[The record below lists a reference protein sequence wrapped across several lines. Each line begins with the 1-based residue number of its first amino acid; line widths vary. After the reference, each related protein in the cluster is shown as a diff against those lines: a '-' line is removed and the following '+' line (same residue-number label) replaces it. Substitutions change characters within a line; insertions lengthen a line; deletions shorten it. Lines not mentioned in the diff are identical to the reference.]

1 MEGRRIHI
9 TGIVQ
14 GVGFR
19 PFVCLLAERLELNGW
34 VRNTS
39 SGVDIEIEG
48 MDAGLETFVEELG
61 RGGPPRAAIERMKV
75 ERAGPWGHTGFQIIP
90 SRREEGAFQPVSP
103 DISVCD
109 DCLSEMR
116 DPGDR
121 RYRYPFINC
130 TNCGPRFTIIKDIP
144 YDRPNTTMASF
155 EMCPECAA
163 EYSDP
168 TDRRFHAQPV
178 ACPACGPHVWL
189 EEKGAETVEG
199 EEAVSAARKMLT
211 EGRIL
216 AVKGL
221 GGFHL
226 ACDAS
231 NPEAVSTLRSRKQRE
246 EKPFALMSYDLE
258 TIERH
263 VKVGEADRMLLVSPE
278 RPIVLLERSE
288 DSGVAAEV
296 APGLNRL
303 GFMLPYTPFHYLLME
318 PEPGFPDVL
327 VMTSGNLSEE
337 PIAYEDEDARRRMTE
352 FADALL
358 FHNRPIHMRCDDPV
372 VGQFRGGAY
381 FFRRSRGYSPFPI
394 LLPFESPP
402 LLAVG
407 GEFKNSFCMVRENR
421 AFVSHFIGEM
431 DCLEAYRSFEEGVEH
446 YQRLFRIR
454 PRVIAYDLHPD
465 YQSTRYAL
473 KRADSE
479 DLGVVGVQHHH
490 AHIASCMADNEL
502 SGDSPVIGVSFDGTG
517 YGTDGAIWGGELLIA
532 DYDGFTRAAHLA
544 YCPLPGG
551 DAAIRSPYRTAL
563 SWLRKAGVEWSD
575 DLPPVKVAGSDELA
589 LLDRQLA
596 KELNAPP
603 TSSMGRL
610 FDAAASLAGLRH
622 RIAYEAQAACEL
634 EAAAS
639 PGEEGAYPFEFSD
652 DSIDPSPLIVALVS
666 DLRSGESIPEISARF
681 HNGVAAMVARMCISL
696 RSSHD
701 IEQVALSGGVW
712 QNLLLLN
719 RTVSLLENAGFTV
732 YVHRRVPAND
742 GGLALGQAV
751 VAARRLRQGQV
762 RATGTE
768 LDSTHPETLDG
779 Y

>member
-19 PFVCLLAERLELNGW
+19 PYVRLLAERLQLSGW

-39 SGVDIEIEG
+39 SGVDIEVEG
-48 MDAGLETFVEELG
+48 TESALETFVEDL
-61 RGGPPRAAIERMKV
+61 RKGGPPLAAIESYEV
-75 ERAGPWGHTGFQIIP
+75 EDAGPWDHEGFQIIP

-103 DISVCD
+103 DISVCA
-109 DCLSEMR
+109 DCLEEMR
-116 DPGDR
+116 NPADR

-130 TNCGPRFTIIKDIP
+130 TNCGPRFTIIRDIP

-155 EMCPECAA
+155 QMCPDCAA

-168 TDRRFHAQPV
+168 ADRRFHAQPI
-178 ACPACGPHVWL
+178 ACPACGPHVWI
-189 EEKGAETVEG
+189 EDREGIAAEG
-199 EEAVSAARKMLT
+199 EEALAAARTMLADGT
-211 EGRIL
+211 IL

-231 NPEAVSTLRSRKQRE
+231 NPEAVSTLRRRKQRE
-246 EKPFALMSYDLE
+246 EKPFALMARDLE

-263 VKVGEADRMLLVSPE
+263 VLMGEDDRRLLTSHECPV
-278 RPIVLLERSE
+278 VLLERRE
-288 DSGVAAEV
+288 DSGIAIEV
-296 APGLNRL
+296 APGLKRL
-303 GFMLPYTPFHYLLME
+303 GFMLPYTPLHHLLL
-318 PEPGFPDVL
+318 EPGFPDIL

-337 PIAYEDEDARRRMTE
+337 PIAYEDADARRRLTE
-352 FADALL
+352 FSDALL

-372 VGQFRGGAY
+372 VGQFRGDVY
-381 FFRRSRGYSPFPI
+381 FFRRSRGYAPFPI
-394 LLPFESPP
+394 LLPFDSPP
-402 LLAVG
+402 LLAAG
-407 GEFKNSFCMVRENR
+407 GEFKNSFCIARQKR

-446 YQRLFRIR
+446 YQRLFRID
-454 PRVIAYDLHPD
+454 PEIIAYDLHPD
-465 YQSTRYAL
+465 YQATRYSL
-473 KRADSE
+473 KRIRNDGL
-479 DLGVVGVQHHH
+479 DGVGVQHHH

-502 SGDSPVIGVSFDGTG
+502 SGDAPVIGVSFDGTG
-517 YGTDGAIWGGELLIA
+517 YGSDGAIWGGEFLVA
-532 DYDGFTRAAHLA
+532 NYDRFERAAHLA

-563 SWLRKAGVEWSD
+563 SWLRKAGIGWTD
-575 DLPPVKVAGSDELA
+575 DLPPVGLAGPDELT
-589 LLDRQLA
+589 LLDRQLET
-596 KELNAPP
+596 ELNAPP

-610 FDAAASLAGLRH
+610 FDAASSLAGLRH
-622 RIAYEAQAACEL
+622 RIAYEAQAACEF

-639 PGEEGAYPFEFSD
+639 LSEEGAYSFDFGD
-652 DSIDPSPLIVALVS
+652 DMIDPTPLFHELVS
-666 DLRSGESIPEISARF
+666 DVRARTPIPEISARF

-696 RSSHD
+696 RDRYD

-719 RTVSLLENAGFTV
+719 RTVPLLENEGFYV

-751 VAARRLRQGQV
+751 VAARSRLR
-762 RATGTE
+762 
-768 LDSTHPETLDG
+768 
-779 Y
+779 